1 MKKTILLLILVFSI
15 SLAFSQ
21 VSTSTDVNTADTTY
35 QQESQKKEQVEKVKK
50 VKKQPKA
57 KASYKKVFFG
67 GSLGLSFGS
76 YTSIRVYPMIGYKLT
91 PKLSTGVK
99 FMYEYAKHHS
109 SSNSY
114 NNYGGSLF
122 ARYRLISQIYVHAEY
137 NYMNYQGYNYLN
149 EGYRY
154 AVPYLFLGG
163 GFAQRIGNNSY
174 AYAEILFDVLNDSH
188 SPYNEWNP
196 FYSVGVSVGF

>member
-1 MKKTILLLILVFSI
+1 MKKTLLLLIIVFSI
-15 SLAFSQ
+15 NIAFSQ
-21 VSTSTDVNTADTTY
+21 TTDTVIVSTSDTTY
-35 QQESQKKEQVEKVKK
+35 QQESQKQDTPKQQKVEPKK
-50 VKKQPKA
+50 KS
-57 KASYKKVFFG
+57 KASLNKVFFG

-99 FMYEYAKHHS
+99 FMYEYAKHSS
-109 SSNSY
+109 SSNTY
-114 NNYGGSLF
+114 NNYGGSIF
-122 ARYRLISQIYVHAEY
+122 ARYRIIPQIYVHAEY

-154 AVPYLFLGG
+154 AVPYLFVGG
-163 GFAQRIGNNSY
+163 GFVQRIGKNSY
-174 AYAEILFDVLNDSH
+174 AYAEILFDVLNDSN

>member
-1 MKKTILLLILVFSI
+1 MKKTMLLSILVLSVN
-15 SLAFSQ
+15 LLFSQ
-21 VSTSTDVNTADTTY
+21 TINTTEINKSDSTY
-35 QQESQKKEQVEKVKK
+35 QQKSPEQEQ
-50 VKKQPKA
+50 VKKQKKA
-57 KASYKKVFFG
+57 KSHQNKLFFG
-67 GSLGLSFGS
+67 GSLGFSFGS

-99 FMYEYAKHHS
+99 FMYEYSKHNA
-109 SSNSY
+109 SSNTY
-114 NNYGGSLF
+114 NNYGASIF
-122 ARYRLISQIYVHAEY
+122 ARYRIIPQIYVHAEY
-137 NYMNYQGYNYLN
+137 NYMNYQGYNYNN

-163 GFAQRIGNNSY
+163 GFVQRIGKSTY
-174 AYAEILFDVLNDSH
+174 AYAEILFDVLNDSN

>member
-1 MKKTILLLILVFSI
+1 MKKTILLLVLVFTISLVFS
-15 SLAFSQ
+15 Q
-21 VSTSTDVNTADTTY
+21 TSTDVNTTDTTY
-35 QQESQKKEQVEKVKK
+35 QQESPKEEQVEKVEKK
-50 VKKQPKA
+50 PKA
-57 KASYKKVFFG
+57 KPSFKKVFFG

-99 FMYEYAKHHS
+99 FMYEYAKHSS
-109 SSNSY
+109 SSNTY

-122 ARYRLISQIYVHAEY
+122 ARYRIIPQIYVHAEY
-137 NYMNYQGYNYLN
+137 NYMNYQGYNYIN

-154 AVPYLFLGG
+154 AVPYLFVGG
-163 GFAQRIGNNSY
+163 GFVQRIGKNSY
-174 AYAEILFDVLNDSH
+174 AYAEVLFDVLNDSN